1 LSVPVY
7 RLRLRNVFRAEIRI
21 VQAESNS
28 LAIVNCGM
36 TANNLFDILRVNI
49 FTGVVSFNNPQ
60 DTSLFDLT
68 RNVVKAQNVSV
79 CCRPSRR
86 SNN

>member
-1 LSVPVY
+1 MSVPVY

-28 LAIVNCGM
+28 LAIVNCEM

-49 FTGVVSFNNPQ
+49 FTGRFVQ
-60 DTSLFDLT
+60 
-68 RNVVKAQNVSV
+68 
-79 CCRPSRR
+79 
-86 SNN
+86 

>member
-28 LAIVNCGM
+28 LAIGNCGM
-36 TANNLFDILRVNI
+36 TANNLFDILQVNI
-49 FTGVVSFNNPQ
+49 FTGVVSSNNPQ

-68 RNVVKAQNVSV
+68 RNVVQSPECLGMLSAIAPKQ
-79 CCRPSRR
+79 
-86 SNN
+86 

>member
-49 FTGVVSFNNPQ
+49 FT
-60 DTSLFDLT
+60 SLFDLT
-68 RNVVKAQNVSV
+68 RNVVKAQDVSV
-79 CCRPSRR
+79 CGRPSRR